1 MSLDEDLYE
10 LLGEQSEHVDAFVPP
25 DWRWDAARRET
36 ATRML
41 DATAGVLAAT
51 GRLIAVAEELVRDQ
65 RDRLACEPPTAGDT
79 DPRRRPDDRAA
90 PGRRRIDLSY

>member
-1 MSLDEDLYE
+1 MSLDEDLCE
-10 LLGEQSEHVDAFVPP
+10 LLGEQSEHADAFVPP

-65 RDRLACEPPTAGDT
+65 RDRLASEPPTAGDAGLHL
-79 DPRRRPDDRAA
+79 RPDDRAA
-90 PGRRRIDLSY
+90 TGRRRIDLSY